1 MRSLAQTAVS
11 TSYLSYKNTKII
23 IFAPMDS
30 SLPNVLERAVEAI
43 NSLPGIGKKT
53 AIRLALHLLRQDEK
67 LALQIGQSIIDLKK
81 NAKFC
86 KICHNISDEDI
97 CTICASSRRET
108 SLLCIVS
115 DIRDVLAIENTGV
128 YNGLYHVLGGL
139 ISPMDGV
146 SPSEL
151 NIADIGLRINT
162 SEIKEVIIA
171 LPATTDGETTSFYIQ
186 RILKDSEVKISTL
199 SKGIAIGGDLEYT
212 DELTLGRSIENR
224 TLLG

>member
-1 MRSLAQTAVS
+1 
-11 TSYLSYKNTKII
+11 
-23 IFAPMDS
+23 MDS

-108 SLLCIVS
+108 NLLCIVS

-186 RILKDSEVKISTL
+186 RVLKDSGVKISTL